1 MKADGVKAGMRRLRL
16 KGQQVSVRH
25 VVGDGRQASLE
36 AASVCELEV
45 LSSADVGLGFGNI
58 LTKPI
63 HCSFRRR
70 LYKKERR
77 EQDACTV
84 QGLFCARLSWIRS
97 FVGVLRHAASGR
109 PGFYIA
115 R

>member
-45 LSSADVGLGFGNI
+45 LSSADVGYGFGNI

-77 EQDACTV
+77 EQDGCTV
-84 QGLFCARLSWIRS
+84 LGLFCGRRGLIK
-97 FVGVLRHAASGR
+97 GVV
-109 PGFYIA
+109 
-115 R
+115 